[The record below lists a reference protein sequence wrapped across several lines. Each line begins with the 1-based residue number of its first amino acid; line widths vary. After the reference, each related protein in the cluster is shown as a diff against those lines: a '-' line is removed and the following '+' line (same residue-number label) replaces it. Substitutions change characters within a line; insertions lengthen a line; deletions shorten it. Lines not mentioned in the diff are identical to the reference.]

1 LFIKLT
7 VYTVVIDCGS
17 CLCAACVTNAAATPQ
32 SISCNLG
39 SNTTWAAGDIVEITV
54 PVIAGMNATTNATN
68 TAIAVDDL
76 GRTTNDTFPVVI
88 NLDPLA
94 VS

>member
-1 LFIKLT
+1 MYHWNLHHCA
-7 VYTVVIDCGS
+7 VDWAS
-17 CLCAACVTNAAATPQ
+17 CLYAACVTNAAATPQ
-32 SISCNLG
+32 SIFCNLG
-39 SNTTWAAGDIVEITV
+39 ANTTWASGDIVEVTV
-54 PVIAGMNATTNATN
+54 PVTAGSNATTNATN
-68 TAIAVDDL
+68 TAIVVDDL